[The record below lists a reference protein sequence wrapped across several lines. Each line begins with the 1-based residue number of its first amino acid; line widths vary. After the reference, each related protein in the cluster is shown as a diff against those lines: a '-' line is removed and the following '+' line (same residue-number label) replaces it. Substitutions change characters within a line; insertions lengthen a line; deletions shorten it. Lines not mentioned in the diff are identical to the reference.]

1 MRIGANQ
8 NYALNGAALLPLF
21 LAIPSH
27 AHHANAAYDRTQS
40 ISISGKVTKWQF
52 INPHAGIWI
61 EVTDERGTVAEWSG
75 EFQGTL
81 DLYRHFSWNK
91 DTFSPGDEIA
101 LTGYPARDG
110 SYTMSVRIVVFADG
124 KEVDVRSAPD

>member
-1 MRIGANQ
+1 MRNRANQ
-8 NYALNGAALLPLF
+8 NYVLNGAALLF
-21 LAIPSH
+21 VSLAIPLH
-27 AHHANAAYDRTQS
+27 AHHALTAFDRAQS
-40 ISISGKVTKWQF
+40 VSVTGMVTKWQF

-61 EVTDERGTVAEWSG
+61 EVMDEQGTLAEWSG

-91 DTFSPGDEIA
+91 DTFAPGDGIT

-110 SYTMSVRIVVFADG
+110 STTMSVRIVVFADG
-124 KEVDVRSAPD
+124 REVDVRSAPD